1 MSIKDMCNEIKHESL
16 HIINDDFHKNYHVN
30 LIKRMVKRKELT
42 DELLE
47 EIDFY
52 HHVL

>member
-16 HIINDDFHKNYHVN
+16 HIINDFHKIYHVN

-52 HHVL
+52 HHIL

>member
-1 MSIKDMCNEIKHESL
+1 MSIKDMRNEIKHESL
-16 HIINDDFHKNYHVN
+16 HIINGDFHKNYYVN